1 MKFERAAE
9 QIVNNGPI
17 LVSTGAGISVESG
30 IPSFRGPGGLWEKH
44 DPIYFDLDYFKENP
58 KHCWE
63 KIREI
68 FYQGWK
74 LYQPNEAHY
83 TLSEMQN
90 CGLIHTLVT
99 QNIDGLHQKAGSD
112 AVEFHGSLS
121 RVKCMACAFS
131 TEATDDVVMQELP
144 RCPVCGAVLKP
155 EVVFFKEDIP
165 AYAYRRAFA
174 AAQEVKT
181 VLVIGTSGT
190 VQPACLI
197 PDVAKQC
204 GAKIIEVNLE
214 PSEFSRKG
222 ITDIY
227 LSGQSSAV
235 MRKLWKAIRN
245 CQK

>member
-1 MKFERAAE
+1 MLQMRKPEEFYRFYKDKM
-9 QIVNNGPI
+9 IC
-17 LVSTGAGISVESG
+17 
-30 IPSFRGPGGLWEKH
+30 
-44 DPIYFDLDYFKENP
+44 KEA
-58 KHCWE
+58 
-63 KIREI
+63 
-68 FYQGWK
+68 
-74 LYQPNEAHY
+74 QPNVIHNALAKLEA
-83 TLSEMQN
+83 E
-90 CGLIHTLVT
+90 GKVKAIVT

-144 RCPVCGAVLKP
+144 GCPVCGAVLKP

-197 PDVAKQC
+197 PEVAKQC

-235 MRKLWKAIRN
+235 MCKLWKAIRN